1 MGYYLSTFALTIL
14 AYMPFFLFA
23 SSEYNHED
31 LGRDERNT
39 IHGLNSDLIGEPLQL
54 EIFSDD
60 DSRFVVQVS
69 ELVSNIYIHLCCVY

>member
-1 MGYYLSTFALTIL
+1 MGYYLSTFALIL
-14 AYMPFFLFA
+14 VYMPFFLFA
-23 SSEYNHED
+23 SPEYNHED
-31 LGRDERNT
+31 LGRDERST
-39 IHGLNSDLIGEPLQL
+39 IHRLNSDLIGEPLQL